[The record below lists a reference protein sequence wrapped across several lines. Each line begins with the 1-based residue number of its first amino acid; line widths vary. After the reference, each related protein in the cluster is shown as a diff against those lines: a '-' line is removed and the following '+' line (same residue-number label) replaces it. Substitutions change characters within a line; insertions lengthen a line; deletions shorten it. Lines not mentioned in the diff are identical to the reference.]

1 MKITSILGID
11 VSKTTLDCYLHL
23 EKKHLE
29 SVPNNEKGFR
39 VISKWIRKHCKTSL
53 KELLVVMEYTGIY
66 TYNFEKYLFKNK
78 IPYVKRPALDIKRS
92 LGMIRGK
99 SDKADA
105 RFISKYGWM
114 RKDELRPMKPVEDNL
129 IALQQLMTYRDKLV
143 IDRASYES
151 RIKELQEQMGND
163 LQTHITIS
171 TKQMIG
177 TLSIEIKKLEN
188 AIKSLIHRYEE
199 LANTFKLVTSVVGIG
214 FATAVHFMIATEN
227 FTRFSDV
234 RKLICYCGVAPFKHE
249 SGTSIRGRS
258 KVSHLANKKLK
269 TLLTMAAICAVRFDP
284 GLKQKYEE
292 KVGEGKP
299 KMSVLNIIRAKLIQR
314 IFAVVKRQTV
324 YERRL
329 AA

>member
-1 MKITSILGID
+1 M
-11 VSKTTLDCYLHL
+11 
-23 EKKHLE
+23 E
-29 SVPNNEKGFR
+29 SVPNNEKGFK
-39 VISKWIRKHCKTSL
+39 VISKWIWTHCKGNL

-66 TYNFEKYLFKNK
+66 TYNFEKYLFKQK
-78 IPYVKRPALDIKRS
+78 ISYVKRPALDIKRS

-114 RKDELRPMKPVEDNL
+114 RKEELSPMKPVDDNL
-129 IALQQLMTYRDKLV
+129 IALQQLMAYRDKLV
-143 IDRASYES
+143 VDRASYEA
-151 RIKELQEQMGND
+151 RLKELHGQLGAD
-163 LQTHITIS
+163 LQPAIITSSKDLIEVLS
-171 TKQMIG
+171 KEIG
-177 TLSIEIKKLEN
+177 MLETTIKN
-188 AIKSLIHRYEE
+188 LIHKDEE
-199 LANTFKLVTSVVGIG
+199 LAKTFMLVTSVVGIG
-214 FATAVHFMIATEN
+214 FATGVHFMIATEN

-249 SGTSIRGRS
+249 SGTSIRGRT

-284 GLKQKYEE
+284 ALKQKYEQ

-314 IFAVVKRQTV
+314 IFAVVKRQTI